1 MVRPYTDTELL
12 NRVKTLPG
20 FTVIPKYLLIGV
32 RSKEDRFN
40 EFDDKF
46 YLYIDGKFIVASTGT
61 TNPGSN
67 SLLGGWKRLG
77 VKGAAVIKSD
87 EIYYDV
93 YKFGL
98 HKGKM
103 PALRQVKPMKYYRD
117 GDNDKQAEE
126 IGEMTVSINYTN
138 FHFNSYNIA
147 DTIKKTFIGGWSEGC
162 QVSNDRSAYYRI
174 IEYCKTAPAVTYAL
188 LKEF

>member
-1 MVRPYTDTELL
+1 MVRNYTDAELL
-12 NRVKTLPG
+12 DRVKSLKGYTHLS
-20 FTVIPKYLLIGV
+20 KYLLIGV

-46 YLYIDGKFIVASTGT
+46 YLYIDGKFIVSSTGT

-77 VKGAAVIKSD
+77 VKGSAIVKAD
-87 EIYYDV
+87 EIYYGC
-93 YKFGL
+93 YQYGL

-103 PALRQVKPMKYYRD
+103 PALRQVQPMKYYRD
-117 GDNDKQAEE
+117 GDNDKQSEE
-126 IGEMTVSINYTN
+126 IGEMTIGINYTN
-138 FHFNSYNIA
+138 FHYNSYNIA